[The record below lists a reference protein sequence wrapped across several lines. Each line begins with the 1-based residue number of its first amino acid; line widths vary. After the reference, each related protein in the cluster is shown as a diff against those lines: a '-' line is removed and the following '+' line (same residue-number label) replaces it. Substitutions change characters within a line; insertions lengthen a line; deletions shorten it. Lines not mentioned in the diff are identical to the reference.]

1 MKLCF
6 ALGFFNSLV
15 VDFIARGMIQINVNK
30 TYLERIPIP
39 QPSDSEILENP
50 IYHDIALSALKLQ
63 LYNDKSGHFDE
74 LAKEFG
80 IDKSQIPST
89 QKLYD
94 ALHAKLDITIA
105 KLYGLNKEDFCYML
119 ESFKVLCNNQPQYV
133 ALLRESFEKND

>member
-1 MKLCF
+1 
-6 ALGFFNSLV
+6 
-15 VDFIARGMIQINVNK
+15 MIQINVNK
-30 TYLERIPIP
+30 TYLERIPLP
-39 QPSDSEILENP
+39 QPSDAEILENP

-74 LAKEFG
+74 LANEFG

-94 ALHAKLDITIA
+94 ALHARLDITIA
-105 KLYGLNKEDFCYML
+105 KLYGLDKEDFLYLL

-133 ALLRESFEKND
+133 ALLRESFEENN

>member
-1 MKLCF
+1 M
-6 ALGFFNSLV
+6 V
-15 VDFIARGMIQINVNK
+15 QIHLNK
-30 TYLERIPIP
+30 TYLERIPLP

-94 ALHAKLDITIA
+94 TLHAKLDITIA
-105 KLYGLNKEDFCYML
+105 KLYGLDREDLLYLL

-133 ALLRESFEKND
+133 ELLKNLWE

>member
-1 MKLCF
+1 
-6 ALGFFNSLV
+6 
-15 VDFIARGMIQINVNK
+15 MIQISVDK
-30 TYLERIPIP
+30 TYILRLPLP
-39 QPSDSEILENP
+39 QPGDSEILENP

-80 IDKSQIPST
+80 IDKNQIPNT

-105 KLYGLNKEDFCYML
+105 KLYGL
-119 ESFKVLCNNQPQYV
+119 
-133 ALLRESFEKND
+133 